1 MNRAYARSLATE
13 CFTNLYRRDQTT
25 VGQYLAYC
33 KGIRDRTV
41 SDPEFEAQHLAHL
54 ELYERAEQ
62 LDFDEWTTD
71 LLKTHRLVRY
81 AVREGRCDIIEKY
94 ASRAPTTRAWNTFT
108 SSQYQPCLYAVLH
121 LVMPLPASMY
131 DALEYVRRGLHLEV
145 ATHIIGRTDC
155 WTGLPITQ
163 ARVARY
169 ALCTNYALVP
179 IYLNLEVI
187 GLDLS
192 DPTLLHEALRLRTRG
207 CPLVRLLQS
216 KALSRL
222 A

>member
-145 ATHIIGRTDC
+145 ATH
-155 WTGLPITQ
+155 GLL
-163 ARVARY
+163 Y
-169 ALCTNYALVP
+169 W
-179 IYLNLEVI
+179 
-187 GLDLS
+187 
-192 DPTLLHEALRLRTRG
+192 PTHNTSKGSALRLVHELCACSHLPKPRG
-207 CPLVRLLQS
+207 HRARP
-216 KALSRL
+216 
-222 A
+222 